1 MKEFNWDKEMQDTR
15 ITVDK
20 IKKKEFE
27 EKFCFK
33 DNEGQPHNI
42 WWSGIT
48 PEVVWQWIEQ
58 QIKDAKLEPERLLKA
73 ALACNNN
80 DKDERG
86 VCCQCREAINNY
98 FEGEL
103 K

>member
-1 MKEFNWDKEMQDTR
+1 MKEFNWDREMQDTR

-48 PEVVWQWIEQ
+48 PEVIWQWIEQ
-58 QIKDAKLEPERLLKA
+58 QIKQARVDELEKILTISNSLGRNLYIAQQIERRIK
-73 ALACNNN
+73 
-80 DKDERG
+80 
-86 VCCQCREAINNY
+86 
-98 FEGEL
+98 EL